1 MSLHKLFVLAFAGL
15 LTACGSSNGV
25 MVSNQAKAV
34 GGNLFIETTSKGAQ
48 FLVLDGE
55 ITPRTSY
62 TFLALIETADVEGL
76 VIAQSP
82 GGDLLASHQIG
93 RAIKS
98 RRMNT
103 VVLVSCISACVDV
116 FVAGKRREMMDFAEL
131 GVHSATNRDVA
142 YQLDK
147 KYWREMGFSNI
158 NEKAYAVPNNRLWI
172 IEPTRARE
180 LRLATDI
187 IDAQER

>member
-1 MSLHKLFVLAFAGL
+1 MLLRKLLVVACAGFLA
-15 LTACGSSNGV
+15 ACGSPNGLV
-25 MVSNQAKAV
+25 VSNQAQAV
-34 GGNLFIETTSKGAQ
+34 GGNLFIETSTKGAQ

-62 TFLALIETADVEGL
+62 TFLALIETARVEGL

-103 VVLVSCISACVDV
+103 VVLASCISACVDV
-116 FVAGKRREMMDFAEL
+116 FVAGKRREMMDFAQL

-142 YQLDK
+142 YQIDR

-158 NEKAYAVPNNRLWI
+158 NEKAYRVPNNKLWI
-172 IEPTRARE
+172 IKSQRARE

-187 IDAQER
+187 IRSDPR

>member
-1 MSLHKLFVLAFAGL
+1 MSLRKFIVVACAGL
-15 LTACGSSNGV
+15 LTACGTSGGLV
-25 MVSNQAKAV
+25 VSNDAEAV
-34 GGNLFIETTSKGAQ
+34 GGNLFIEKSSNGDH

-62 TFLALIETADVEGL
+62 TFLALIETAEVEGL

-116 FVAGKRREMMDFAEL
+116 FVAGRRREMMDFAEL

-142 YQLDK
+142 YQIDR
-147 KYWREMGFSNI
+147 KYWREMGFANI
-158 NEKAYAVPNNRLWI
+158 NEKAYQVPNNRLWI
-172 IEPTRARE
+172 IEPKRARE
-180 LRLATDI
+180 LRMATDI
-187 IDAQER
+187 IRTDPR